1 MRKKIYDIVE
11 PAASKQSIKSTI
23 YNIFILSC
31 IIFSMLP
38 LATKSDDEF
47 FTIIDFFTSI
57 VFIIDYILRFITADY
72 KLNKGKK
79 SYLLYPIQPIA
90 IIDLIAILTT
100 LVPTFSGIN
109 AFRLLRLVR
118 TFKVLK
124 SFKIFRYSKNI
135 NRIINVLKKQAKP
148 LGAVM
153 SLALFYVIFTA
164 LIMFNIEPDT
174 FNNFFEAIYWAT
186 ISLTS
191 VGYGD
196 ICPTSN
202 IGRFFTIISAFVG
215 VAIIALPSGII
226 TAGYIDILN
235 EENNNNNK

>member
-1 MRKKIYDIVE
+1 MRKKIYNIVE
-11 PAASKQSIKSTI
+11 PAAGNQSIKSNI

-38 LATKSDDEF
+38 LATKSDDEI
-47 FTIIDFFTSI
+47 FTIIDLFTSI
-57 VFIIDYILRFITADY
+57 VFIIDYILRLITADY

-100 LVPTFSGIN
+100 LIPMGGID

-196 ICPTSN
+196 ICPASN

-235 EENNNNNK
+235 EENNNDK